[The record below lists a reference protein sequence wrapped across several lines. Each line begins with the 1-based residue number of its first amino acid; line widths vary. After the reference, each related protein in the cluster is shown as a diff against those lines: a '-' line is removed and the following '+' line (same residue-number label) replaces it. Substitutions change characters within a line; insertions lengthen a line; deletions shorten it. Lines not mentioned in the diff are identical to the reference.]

1 MAHVVIIGA
10 GIGGLPGAFEI
21 RDTLGSGHRVTLI
34 NSTDYFQFVP
44 SNPWLAVGWRD
55 RKSITIPLA
64 PPLSRRGIELIASP
78 ATRIEPDQNR
88 LTTQDGTAVDYDYLV
103 ITTGPELA
111 FDQVDGAGPDRHTQ
125 SICTVDHAEHAYQAY
140 LRLLDEPG
148 PAIVGALPG
157 ASCFGPAYE
166 FSMILDRDLRRRW
179 KRADVPMTFVT
190 PEPYIGHLGLGGVG
204 DSQGLLEAEL
214 RSREIKWIT
223 NAAVQR
229 VEEDRMIVAEHDR
242 HGEVIKEHELP
253 FRYSMML
260 PAFRGVP
267 AVAAVEKLCNPKGFV
282 QIDEFQRNP
291 VWPNIYSAGVCIA
304 IPPVEVTPVPTGAP
318 KTGYMIESMISAI
331 ATNIAADVAGR
342 EVTARGAWN
351 AICLADTGN
360 TGFAFIALP
369 QIPPR
374 NVTWARKGR
383 WVHLAKIAYE
393 KYFMRKMRK
402 GQFQS
407 IYEKYVL
414 RILGLKYLKEHKV
427 T

>member
-10 GIGGLPGAFEI
+10 GIGGLPGAFKI

-34 NSTDYFQFVP
+34 NATDYFQFVP

-55 RKSITIPLA
+55 RKTITVPLA
-64 PPLSRRGIELIASP
+64 APLKRRGIGLVASP
-78 ATRIEPDQNR
+78 VTHIDPRGKRVSTASGE
-88 LTTQDGTAVDYDYLV
+88 AVDYDYLV

-111 FDQVDGAGPDRHTQ
+111 FDQVEGAGPDRHTQ
-125 SICTVDHAEHAYQAY
+125 SICTVDHAERAYRAY
-140 LRLLDEPG
+140 LKLLDEPG

-166 FSMILDRDLRRRW
+166 FAMILDRDLRNRWRRSE
-179 KRADVPMTFVT
+179 VPLTFVT

-204 DSQGLLEAEL
+204 DSQGLLESEL

-223 NAAVQR
+223 NAAVKR
-229 VEEDRMIVAEHDR
+229 VEDGKMVVAEHDR
-242 HGEVIKEHELP
+242 HGEIVKEHELP
-253 FRYSMML
+253 FRYAMML
-260 PAFRGVP
+260 PAFRGVAP
-267 AVAAVEKLCNPKGFV
+267 VAEVEGLCNPKGFV

-291 VWPNIYSAGVCIA
+291 TYPEIYSAGVCIA
-304 IPPVEVTPVPTGAP
+304 IPPVEATPVPTGAP

-331 ATNIAADVAGR
+331 ASNIQSAVAGR
-342 EVTARGAWN
+342 EATARGSWN

-360 TGFAFIALP
+360 TGLAFIAMP
-369 QIPPR
+369 EIPPR

-383 WVHLAKIAYE
+383 WVHVAKIAYE
-393 KYFMRKMRK
+393 KYFLRKMRK

-414 RILGLKYLKEHKV
+414 RILGLKHLKEGRAA
-427 T
+427 

>member
-1 MAHVVIIGA
+1 MTHVVIIGA
-10 GIGGLPGAFEI
+10 GIGGLPGAFRI
-21 RDTLGSGHRVTLI
+21 RDTLGPGHRITLI
-34 NSTDYFQFVP
+34 NASDYFQFVP

-55 RKSITIPLA
+55 RKSVTLA
-64 PPLSRRGIELIASP
+64 LAAPLSRRGIELIASP
-78 ATRIEPDQNR
+78 VTKIEPAQNR
-88 LTTQDGTAVDYDYLV
+88 LTTQNGTSVDYDYLV

-111 FDQVDGAGPDRHTQ
+111 FDQVEGAGPDYHTQ
-125 SICTVDHAEHAYQAY
+125 SVCTVDHAERAYQAY

-229 VEEDRMIVAEHDR
+229 VEDGKMIVAEHDR
-242 HGEVIKEHELP
+242 HGEITKEHELP
-253 FRYSMML
+253 FRYSMTL

-267 AVAAVEKLCNPKGFV
+267 AVAAVDELCNPKGFV
-282 QIDEFQRNP
+282 QIDEFQRSP
-291 VWPNIYSAGVCIA
+291 AWPNIYSAGVCIA
-304 IPPVEVTPVPTGAP
+304 IPPVEATPVPTGAP

-331 ATNIAADVAGR
+331 ATNIAAEVAGR
-342 EVTARGAWN
+342 EVNARGSWN

-414 RILGLKYLKEHKV
+414 RILGLKHLKEHKAA
-427 T
+427 